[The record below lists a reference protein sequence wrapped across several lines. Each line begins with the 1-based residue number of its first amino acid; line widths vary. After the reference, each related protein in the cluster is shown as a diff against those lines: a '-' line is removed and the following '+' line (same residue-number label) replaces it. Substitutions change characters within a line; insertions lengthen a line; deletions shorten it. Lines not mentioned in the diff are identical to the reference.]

1 MDPLGQM
8 ETGNSTSELGDLR
21 QHFCSEIKATGDE
34 GTLSFCLLRKLE
46 LLTVMWVLYQALVQ
60 TPQPFSWSDWAAP
73 LISIGKRMG
82 QVGGVDRI
90 ARELLLPQMVSEGA
104 YINGSRPWALW
115 AVPGNIFGWHN
126 WEARSASGVLSPST
140 HYSLHGTGQPP
151 TGESRGFPIPHV
163 IVSRLAEQ
171 TWVEWWRCCW

>member
-115 AVPGNIFGWHN
+115 AVPGNIFG
-126 WEARSASGVLSPST
+126 
-140 HYSLHGTGQPP
+140 
-151 TGESRGFPIPHV
+151 
-163 IVSRLAEQ
+163 
-171 TWVEWWRCCW
+171 